1 MRIVALLTTG
11 LFLVAGTSC
20 ISAPGAGLSSAP
32 RVPSGNRRPAPKFEA
47 TDFRSGR
54 WLKGNT
60 HTHTLESDGDSPP
73 DVVARWYKT
82 HGYKFLVLSDHNVL
96 VDPARFASLM
106 DSSFLLIP
114 GEEITTAFQKK
125 PVHVNGLNI
134 HRVIPPLTD
143 STLLGTVQKTSM
155 RFEKL
160 PVFRIST
167 IRTTCGRCRRTF
179 WRASNATS

>member
-1 MRIVALLTTG
+1 LRVTTSLSAAVLLA
-11 LFLVAGTSC
+11 AGTAC
-20 ISAPGAGLSSAP
+20 ISATGARRSSDLQF
-32 RVPSGNRRPAPKFEA
+32 VSSSPAPAEFEA

-73 DVVARWYKT
+73 DYVARWYKT
-82 HGYKFLVLSDHNVL
+82 HGYRFLVLSDHNVL

-134 HRVIPPLTD
+134 HQVIPPITD
-143 STLLGTVQKTSM
+143 STLLGTVQGS
-155 RFEKL
+155 
-160 PVFRIST
+160 
-167 IRTTCGRCRRTF
+167 
-179 WRASNATS
+179 WRAPNIGYSMVNR